1 MVCRQERWRYSKDEP
16 VSEPGP
22 PPTLRPA
29 ALRPGNR
36 LALIA
41 PSRPSEPSRLSVATA
56 WLQNRGYQ
64 VQPGSRIHD
73 RYHYLAGRDADRARD
88 VMDAFLDDDVDGILC
103 VRGGFGTGRLVD
115 LLDYDAIA
123 AHPKPLIGFSDSTG
137 LQLAIHRQTG
147 LVAFTGAL
155 ADTDL
160 GRRCVD
166 PLLADSLWRLLER
179 TEPFGA
185 LPGEEAQL
193 TAIQPGQ
200 AEGPLL
206 AANLALLCSLLGTP
220 YAPCFDGAVL
230 LIEDVAEAPYRIDRM
245 LTQLRLSGV
254 FEEVSALVLGV
265 FRDCFTAAD
274 MEDSPTLVEIVK
286 DAVGHRQLPV
296 VGGVAYG
303 HIRRRTVLPI
313 GVRTHVD
320 GDAGLVRIIES
331 AVC

>member
-1 MVCRQERWRYSKDEP
+1 
-16 VSEPGP
+16 
-22 PPTLRPA
+22 
-29 ALRPGNR
+29 
-36 LALIA
+36 
-41 PSRPSEPSRLSVATA
+41 
-56 WLQNRGYQ
+56 
-64 VQPGSRIHD
+64 
-73 RYHYLAGRDADRARD
+73 
-88 VMDAFLDDDVDGILC
+88 
-103 VRGGFGTGRLVD
+103 
-115 LLDYDAIA
+115 
-123 AHPKPLIGFSDSTG
+123 
-137 LQLAIHRQTG
+137 
-147 LVAFTGAL
+147 
-155 ADTDL
+155 
-160 GRRCVD
+160 
-166 PLLADSLWRLLER
+166 
-179 TEPFGA
+179 
-185 LPGEEAQL
+185 
-193 TAIQPGQ
+193 
-200 AEGPLL
+200 
-206 AANLALLCSLLGTP
+206 
-220 YAPCFDGAVL
+220 VL